1 MLSRRS
7 LDDLIDIPVQ
17 FSVGAGGDFFQI
29 VDVGP
34 DFRAEGADVGW
45 VAPVCYDS
53 CAAEVD
59 EEARVGSLEETGDEG
74 VDAWFVVRVAVVCP
88 SSIKSPVS

>member
-1 MLSRRS
+1 MRTLRPPRPSSGSIDIWRTHDSRPELVAVLSRRS

-29 VDVGP
+29 VDVRP
-34 DFRAEGADVGW
+34 DFRAEGAEVGW

-59 EEARVGSLEETGDEG
+59 EKAGG
-74 VDAWFVVRVAVVCP
+74 
-88 SSIKSPVS
+88 